1 MFYALKPKKVL
12 ACLLAAIMLF
22 LITVVTISVLTETT
36 ASARVTQAQINRL
49 REEKREYERKK
60 TEIQSR
66 INAIEFERMTEM
78 SKKEV
83 LDQRITL
90 TGLEIKNLSET
101 IDQYYM
107 LIREKEYEVYLA
119 QNREENQLNKYR
131 NRVRDME
138 ENGIFSYLEII
149 FGSTSFSDMLA
160 RIDFVSDIM
169 RADEKLYTDLQ
180 NAKTETEAVKAD
192 LEETKAELDEEK
204 EQLEYKEVE
213 LLEQLEEAHELIR
226 TLEANIE
233 TENELYQQTVSE
245 EDRVQREINTAVELL
260 RRQQEAERIRR
271 IREQQNQA
279 QSSSAA
285 ATGPAGGTDAAE
297 AAPGDGNSNG
307 GGGGGSVSSTGQ
319 LSWPVNGAFWSPFGM
334 RNGRMH
340 QGIDIGAPH
349 GTPILAADSGT
360 VITSRYGGAYG
371 NYVVISHGNG
381 ITTLYSHNS
390 SNAVKVGDYVSRGQV
405 VGYVGST
412 GNATG
417 NHIHFEVSV
426 NGTRVD
432 PMTML

>member
-1 MFYALKPKKVL
+1 V
-12 ACLLAAIMLF
+12 
-22 LITVVTISVLTETT
+22 
-36 ASARVTQAQINRL
+36 
-49 REEKREYERKK
+49 
-60 TEIQSR
+60 
-66 INAIEFERMTEM
+66 
-78 SKKEV
+78 
-83 LDQRITL
+83 
-90 TGLEIKNLSET
+90 
-101 IDQYYM
+101 
-107 LIREKEYEVYLA
+107 
-119 QNREENQLNKYR
+119 
-131 NRVRDME
+131 
-138 ENGIFSYLEII
+138 
-149 FGSTSFSDMLA
+149 
-160 RIDFVSDIM
+160 
-169 RADEKLYTDLQ
+169 
-180 NAKTETEAVKAD
+180 
-192 LEETKAELDEEK
+192 
-204 EQLEYKEVE
+204 QLESKEVE

-233 TENELYQQTVSE
+233 TENELYEQTVSE
-245 EDRVQREINTAVELL
+245 EDRVQREINAAVEQL

-279 QSSSAA
+279 QS
-285 ATGPAGGTDAAE
+285 TP
-297 AAPGDGNSNG
+297 AAPSSTESSPGASENSSEEGTGTG

-349 GTPILAADSGT
+349 GTPILASDSGT
-360 VITSRYGGAYG
+360 VITSKYGSGYG
-371 NYVVISHGNG
+371 NYVVVSHGNG

-432 PMTML
+432 PMTMLS